1 MAGTDT
7 SKSSENALALAPVI
21 ILVEPQMGENIG
33 MCARAMLNCAVTELR
48 IVNPRDGWP
57 NEMAIKTSSG
67 AVELL
72 EKAKLYKTAKEAI
85 ADLEFVL
92 ATTARERGMTKEVY
106 SPETAAREIRRR
118 NSLPVTPAE
127 AGVSAPQSGDSGFRQ
142 NDGLKQR
149 CGILFGRERTGLEN
163 DEIVMA
169 NAILNIPLNPG
180 FSSLNLAQAVLL
192 TCFSWLNADNPFN
205 LVENA
210 GAAENGH
217 TQLATKNE
225 IEMFLG
231 LLEKDLAD
239 ADFFRSPEQKPT
251 LLRNIRNFFFRSA
264 PTQQDIST
272 LHGIIV
278 ALSGRRRRK

>member
-1 MAGTDT
+1 MPGTDT
-7 SKSSENALALAPVI
+7 SIKPTALSFAPVI

-57 NEMAIKTSSG
+57 NEMAIKTSVG

-72 EKAKLYKTAKEAI
+72 EKAKLYPTTREAI

-106 SPETAAREIRRR
+106 SPATAATEIRRI
-118 NSLPVTPAE
+118 N
-127 AGVSAPQSGDSGFRQ
+127 AGG
-142 NDGLKQR
+142 KQK

-163 DEIVMA
+163 DEIAMA

-192 TCFSWLNADNPFN
+192 TCFSWLNADNPFT

-210 GAAENGH
+210 GAAESGH
-217 TQLATKNE
+217 TAPASKDE
-225 IEMFLG
+225 IEMFLIQ
-231 LLEKDLAD
+231 LEKELTE

-251 LLRNIRNFFFRSA
+251 LLRNIRNYFFRSA
-264 PTQQDIST
+264 PTQQDVST

-278 ALSGRRRRK
+278 SLSGRRRRK